1 MPLSMTGFGAAETDD
16 GQVRIEV
23 KSVNH
28 RYLDVR
34 WNIPPELQSVVPAL
48 ERQVRS
54 VLSRGRIDVRIE
66 LRKDADPGPAEID
79 EAAAR
84 SWLAAARRLAD
95 LGAEWDL
102 GVSSLLSL
110 PGVVREGRAHGGLG
124 SWEAEMLEGPLGGAL
139 EQLVRMR
146 RDEGENTG
154 RELRRRLAGVEVA
167 GRQLKAL
174 SSQGVQ
180 GRMDR
185 LRSRLAELVESGLEP
200 QRLHQEAALLAD
212 RVDVREELE
221 RLDSHRA
228 QFETLLDSEGPVG
241 RRLDFLLQEMNR
253 EITTVGSKLP
263 EATEVVVDVK
273 AELERMREQV
283 QNVE

>member
-1 MPLSMTGFGAAETDD
+1 GA
-16 GQVRIEV
+16 
-23 KSVNH
+23 N
-28 RYLDVR
+28 
-34 WNIPPELQSVVPAL
+34 
-48 ERQVRS
+48 
-54 VLSRGRIDVRIE
+54 
-66 LRKDADPGPAEID
+66 
-79 EAAAR
+79 
-84 SWLAAARRLAD
+84 
-95 LGAEWDL
+95 
-102 GVSSLLSL
+102 
-110 PGVVREGRAHGGLG
+110 GGGG

-139 EQLVRMR
+139 DQLVRMR

-154 RELRRRLAGVEVA
+154 RELRRRLARVEVA

-180 GRMDR
+180 RRMDR
-185 LRSRLAELVESGLEP
+185 LRSRLAELYESGLEP

-228 QFETLLDSEGPVG
+228 QFETLLDAEGPVG

-263 EATEVVVDVK
+263 EATEVVVEVK